1 MVVVV
6 ETHTVWAIRLIV
18 SPGVSKAAAIFIVAS
33 NKLFR
38 AASSGRLDD
47 LEVLSCFTR
56 PGTSTLTAVE
66 PILKLDGWL
75 GPKID

>member
-1 MVVVV
+1 MVVV
-6 ETHTVWAIRLIV
+6 ETYTVWAIRLIA
-18 SPGVSKAAAIFIVAS
+18 SPSVSKAAAIFLAAS

-38 AASSGRLDD
+38 AASSWRSDD
-47 LEVLSCFTR
+47 LRVLSCFTR

-66 PILKLDGWL
+66 PILKLGGWL